1 MCVNTKNSRKDPS
14 CNFLYN
20 IVHAADISKQSN
32 ASFSRLGYKK
42 GKHSENKNEIN
53 KNSQL
58 KTFFKH
64 STPKMYM
71 NRYMQNCI
79 LSMQKMK
86 IAYNN

>member
-32 ASFSRLGYKK
+32 ASFSTLGYKK
-42 GKHSENKNEIN
+42 GKHSENKIEIN

-71 NRYMQNCI
+71 NRYMQNRI